1 MAAVELLLD
10 EPDFQHIGRRNKV
23 GPISRI
29 SRLRV
34 WREGSDRLIA
44 MLSVR
49 AVNPGV
55 PWHLDDDGCVIP
67 DQIRAR
73 FPDHDIDIFA
83 YEHGW
88 WGDYARYFRAG
99 RADDGAQRWAL
110 VDWTVLDERLGEA
123 FVYDEDEDTTS
134 GAG

>member
-1 MAAVELLLD
+1 MTAVELLLD
-10 EPDFQHIGRRNKV
+10 EPDWHHIGHRNKV
-23 GPISRI
+23 GPVPGS

-34 WREGSDRLIA
+34 WREESDRLIA
-44 MLSVR
+44 MLSVS
-49 AVNPGV
+49 AVTPGV
-55 PWHLDDDGCVIP
+55 PWNLDDDGCVIP

-88 WGDYARYFRAG
+88 WGDHARYFQAG
-99 RADDGAQRWAL
+99 SADDGTQRWAR
-110 VDWTVLDERLGEA
+110 VDWTVLNECLGEA
-123 FVYDEDEDTTS
+123 FVYDEDEDTTT